1 VTAEGLIERLD
12 ALFGDLER
20 AGVSADR
27 LVRQAVVSPVDM
39 LNRLSVT
46 TAERALQLVAEVSA
60 SMRARYELV

>member
-1 VTAEGLIERLD
+1 VPT
-12 ALFGDLER
+12 
-20 AGVSADR
+20 DR

-60 SMRARYELV
+60 NMRARYELV